1 MPSTESLI
9 LSDTL
14 FPSDK
19 QYNTKPLTR
28 AVNLSTWRFPATAAT
43 LMLMEDMGNVV
54 EREGRRLAEE
64 LGKSVKAQNNL
75 DASIQANITAVKRLL
90 EQEEQGRRL
99 IYMFTALTAAYPGVT
114 QRQLAGEFEIS
125 QASIR
130 DWIKKGN
137 TYIAKEM
144 AEENSPER

>member
-1 MPSTESLI
+1 MT
-9 LSDTL
+9 T
-14 FPSDK
+14 
-19 QYNTKPLTR
+19 
-28 AVNLSTWRFPATAAT
+28 T
-43 LMLMEDMGNVV
+43 LMLMENMGNVV
-54 EREGRRLAEE
+54 AREGRRLAEE

-90 EQEEQGRRL
+90 EQEERGRKL

-114 QRQLAGEFEIS
+114 QRQLAAEFGIS

-137 TYIAKEM
+137 VFIAEEM

>member
-1 MPSTESLI
+1 M
-9 LSDTL
+9 
-14 FPSDK
+14 
-19 QYNTKPLTR
+19 R
-28 AVNLSTWRFPATAAT
+28 AVNLSTWQFTTTTAT
-43 LMLMEDMGNVV
+43 LMLMDDLRNVV

-64 LGKSVKAQNNL
+64 LGKSIKAQGNI
-75 DASIQANITAVKRLL
+75 DASVAANINAVKRLL

-114 QRQLAGEFEIS
+114 QRQLAGEFGIS

-137 TYIAKEM
+137 VHIAEEM